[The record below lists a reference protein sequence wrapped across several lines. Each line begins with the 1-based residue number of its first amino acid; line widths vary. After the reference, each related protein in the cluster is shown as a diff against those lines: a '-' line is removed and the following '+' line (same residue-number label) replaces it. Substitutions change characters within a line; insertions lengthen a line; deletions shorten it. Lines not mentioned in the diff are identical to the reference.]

1 MTYARQAI
9 IRTSN
14 FVEVSMPVIRHVPFV
29 VVLHRYLP
37 ACCCGGKKCGATL
50 RVAIHDAER
59 RATIFCGFAALF
71 MLLTCTPLVAADDAN
86 PEATRQ
92 YAVAYGFQ
100 TKKLFAQAI
109 PRWTEFLKAFPQ
121 DTRVSNA
128 HYQLG
133 VCQLSEK
140 KLPEATATF
149 KLILATYPQFKH
161 LDGAQF
167 NLGLT
172 LFQVAQTSKQPNDFK
187 TAAAEFANVPAKFA
201 QSPLAA
207 DATYYQAESLY
218 LAADKPNAIVTYQKV
233 IATYPNG
240 TILPEAFYG
249 LGTAQ
254 ADLDQHVEAATTF
267 TKLLQSFPQSP
278 LIPEAKLRLGTSLVA
293 QKRHAEAEP
302 YFVQVAAVPNF
313 PLADVATLK
322 QGQALFDQ
330 NKFPEAAAVLDTVPT
345 KFPKSEQLGPAFTG
359 AGKARYKA
367 GQFPQAQTA
376 LATVVNQKL
385 PTAPEAAYW
394 LGRTL
399 IALKQPATVIATVD
413 PVIAANAQSE
423 FIPALQLVRIDSI
436 YEIPERRKETVPLYS
451 QFAGQF
457 AAHELAPEAKYRAA
471 LAALQ
476 TSDFPNAQ
484 AQAEQFI
491 ATAPFAKHVLVPEV
505 VFVAGEAYLLN
516 QPDANLA
523 KAEPFFRRLVT
534 EFPTNSHA
542 PQAHVRIGL
551 CLYSA
556 GVATNQVPK
565 FEECIAY
572 LNSIVA
578 TLKDPALIAEARYL
592 IGRAHGE
599 VKRHPD
605 AVAAFRTAQQAKPD
619 WDRLDEVLLALGV
632 GLRAVNDAP
641 NAAAELTKL
650 NQIATSKLRDRA
662 LFHLGEIDRGLKKP
676 DTAVAFYQQVV
687 TGFPMSDLVPAAM
700 YGSGAALFEKLDFP
714 NAVTHLTKLIA
725 EKPQSELV
733 PAALFLRGLCQ
744 HRLKQFDPA
753 LKDLTQF
760 IATNKAVEKDALDAK
775 FAMALCQVG
784 LKQFDPAIVTLTQLL
799 TAKPDYPD
807 ADKCYYEIAFAN
819 LELKKEKEA
828 ADAFRMLATKMPNSP
843 LAAESWFRVGEFHES
858 QKQPTESST
867 AFTAGLTAAKTP
879 ELRERLHYKLG
890 WVQHDQKQFPAALT
904 TFQNQLKEFPQGP
917 LVGDANFLA
926 GECQF
931 RQDKFA
937 EALPSYAAA
946 IAAKSERFHAKAL
959 YRSGTCTTQLKQWP
973 QAQQHFTV
981 LIQAFPQFEQLH
993 EARFGLG
1000 FAQQNQNQF
1009 DPAKATYLQV
1019 TKETRTETAAK
1030 ARFMMGQCA
1039 LAAKNN
1045 AEATEHFL
1053 EAAFGY
1059 PYEEWQCQSHFEAA
1073 KCFLELKDIEKAR
1086 ESLETVTKRFPNH
1099 VRAKEATTLLAGLK

>member
-1 MTYARQAI
+1 
-9 IRTSN
+9 
-14 FVEVSMPVIRHVPFV
+14 MPVTRHVPFV
-29 VVLHRYLP
+29 VVLL
-37 ACCCGGKKCGATL
+37 
-50 RVAIHDAER
+50 
-59 RATIFCGFAALF
+59 

-249 LGTAQ
+249 LGTTQ

-278 LIPEAKLRLGTSLVA
+278 LVPEAKLRLGTSLVA

-451 QFAGQF
+451 QYAGQF

-491 ATAPFAKHVLVPEV
+491 ATAPFVKHVLVPEV

-556 GVATNQVPK
+556 GVATNQAPK

-632 GLRAVNDAP
+632 GLRAVNDPP

-700 YGSGAALFEKLDFP
+700 YGSGAALFEKSDFP

-828 ADAFRMLATKMPNSP
+828 ADAFRMLATKLPNSP

-858 QKQPTESST
+858 QKQPTESIA

-1073 KCFLELKDIEKAR
+1073 KCFIELKDIEKAR

>member
-1 MTYARQAI
+1 MTLADR
-9 IRTSN
+9 
-14 FVEVSMPVIRHVPFV
+14 
-29 VVLHRYLP
+29 LL
-37 ACCCGGKKCGATL
+37 
-50 RVAIHDAER
+50 VAIVVQ
-59 RATIFCGFAALF
+59 FV
-71 MLLTCTPLVAADDAN
+71 LLVPTASRAADD

-100 TKKLFAQAI
+100 SKKLYAQAM

-121 DTRVSNA
+121 DTRVPNA

-172 LFQVAQTSKQPNDFK
+172 LFQTAQTSKQPNDFK
-187 TAAAEFANVPAKFA
+187 AAAAEFANVPTKFA

-207 DATYYQAESLY
+207 DATYYQAECLY

-233 IATYPNG
+233 IATYPAA

-249 LGTAQ
+249 LGTTQ
-254 ADLDQHVEAATTF
+254 ADLDKHVEAVATL

-278 LIPEAKLRLGTSLVA
+278 LVPEAKLRLGSSLVA

-302 YFVQVAAVPNF
+302 YFVQAAAVLNF
-313 PLADVATLK
+313 LLADVATLK
-322 QGQALFDQ
+322 QGQALLDQ

-345 KFPKSEQLGPAFTG
+345 KFPKSEQIGPAFTA
-359 AGKARYKA
+359 AGKARFKA

-376 LATVVNQKL
+376 LTTVVTQKL

-399 IALKQPATVIATVD
+399 IALKQPAAVIATVD

-436 YEIPERRKETVPLYS
+436 YEIPERRKETIPLYA

-476 TSDFPNAQ
+476 TGDFPNAQ
-484 AQAEQFI
+484 AHAEQFF
-491 ATAPFAKHVLVPEV
+491 ATVPFAKHALVPEV
-505 VFVAGEAYLLN
+505 VFVGAEGYLLN
-516 QPDANLA
+516 QPEANLA
-523 KAEPFFRRLVT
+523 KAEPLFRRLVT
-534 EFPTNSHA
+534 EFPANPHA
-542 PQAHVRIGL
+542 AQAHVRIGL

-556 GVATNQVPK
+556 GVAANQPPK

-572 LNSIVA
+572 LNPIVG

-592 IGRAHGE
+592 LGRAHGE
-599 VKRHPD
+599 MKRHPD
-605 AVAAFRTAQQAKPD
+605 AVASFRAAQQAKPD

-632 GLRAVNDAP
+632 SLRAVNDAP

-676 DTAVAFYQQVV
+676 DTALAFYQQVV
-687 TGFPMSDLVPAAM
+687 TGFPMSDLVPAAL
-700 YGSGAALFEKLDFP
+700 YGSGAALFEKPDFP
-714 NAVTHLTKLIA
+714 NAIPHLTKLIS

-744 HRLKQFDPA
+744 HRQKQFDPA

-760 IATNKAVEKDALDAK
+760 IATGKPVEKDTLDAK

-784 LKQFDPAIVTLTQLL
+784 LKQFDPAIVTLTQVV
-799 TAKPDYPD
+799 TTKPDYPD

-828 ADAFRMLATKMPNSP
+828 AEAFRSLATKVPNSP
-843 LAAESWFRVGEFHES
+843 LAAESFFRVGEFHET
-858 QKQPTESST
+858 QKQPTESIA
-867 AFTAGLTAAKTP
+867 AFTAGIAAAKTP

-890 WVQHDQKQFPAALT
+890 WMQHEQKQFPAALT
-904 TFQNQLKEFPQGP
+904 TFQNQIKEFPQGT
-917 LVGDANFLA
+917 LTGDANFLA

-937 EALPSYAAA
+937 EALPFYAAV
-946 IAAKSERFHAKAL
+946 IATKNERFHAKAL
-959 YRSGTCTTQLKQWP
+959 YRSGVCTTQLKQWP
-973 QAQQHFTV
+973 QAQQHFTA
-981 LIQAFPQFEQLH
+981 LIQAFPKFEQLA
-993 EARFGLG
+993 EARFGIG
-1000 FAQQNQNQF
+1000 AAQQNQNQL
-1009 DPAKATYLQV
+1009 DAAKATFLQV
-1019 TKETRTETAAK
+1019 TKESRTETAAK

-1045 AEATEHFL
+1045 AEAAEHFL

-1059 PYEEWQCQSHFEAA
+1059 PYEEWQCQAHFEAA
-1073 KCFLELKDIEKAR
+1073 KCFIELKDVEKAR

-1099 VRAKEATTLLAGLK
+1099 IRAKEATTLLASLK

>member
-1 MTYARQAI
+1 MSPAGK
-9 IRTSN
+9 
-14 FVEVSMPVIRHVPFV
+14 
-29 VVLHRYLP
+29 VL
-37 ACCCGGKKCGATL
+37 
-50 RVAIHDAER
+50 VAI
-59 RATIFCGFAALF
+59 ALQCA
-71 MLLTCTPLVAADDAN
+71 LLAPCTSLAADDPN

-100 TKKLFAQAI
+100 SKKLFAQAM

-121 DTRVSNA
+121 DTRIPNA

-133 VCQLSEK
+133 VCQLNEK

-172 LFQVAQTSKQPNDFK
+172 LFQTAQTSKQPNDFK

-207 DATYYQAESLY
+207 DATHYQAESLY
-218 LAADKPNAIVTYQKV
+218 LAADKPNAIAAYQKV
-233 IATYPNG
+233 ISTYPNAP
-240 TILPEAFYG
+240 ILPEAFYG
-249 LGTAQ
+249 LGTTQ
-254 ADLDQHVEAATTF
+254 ADLDQHVEAVTTF
-267 TKLLQSFPQSP
+267 TTLVQRFAQSP
-278 LIPEAKLRLGTSLVA
+278 LVPEAKLRLGTSLVA
-293 QKRHAEAEP
+293 QKKHAEAEP
-302 YFVQVAAVPNF
+302 HFVQAAAVAGF
-313 PLADVATLK
+313 ALADVATLK
-322 QGQALFDQ
+322 QGQAVFDQ

-345 KFPKSEQLGPAFTG
+345 KFPKSEQIGPALTV
-359 AGKARYKA
+359 AGKARFKA

-376 LATVVNQKL
+376 LTTVVTQKL

-413 PVIAANAQSE
+413 PVIAANPQSE

-436 YEIPERRKETVPLYS
+436 YEIPERRKETIPLYA

-476 TSDFPNAQ
+476 TGDFPNAQ
-484 AQAEQFI
+484 AHAEQFF
-491 ATAPFAKHVLVPEV
+491 ATAPFAKHALVPEV
-505 VFVAGEAYLLN
+505 VFVGAEGYLLN
-516 QPDANLA
+516 QPEANLA

-534 EFPTNSHA
+534 EFPANPHA
-542 PQAHVRIGL
+542 AQAHVRIGL

-556 GVATNQVPK
+556 GIAANQPPK

-572 LNSIVA
+572 LNTIVG
-578 TLKDPALIAEARYL
+578 TLKDPALTAEARYL

-599 VKRHPD
+599 MKRHPD
-605 AVAAFRTAQQAKPD
+605 AVAAFRAAQQAKPD

-632 GLRAVNDAP
+632 SLRAVNDAP

-650 NQIATSKLRDRA
+650 NQIAASKLRDRA

-687 TGFPMSDLVPAAM
+687 TAFPMSDLVPAAL
-700 YGSGAALFEKLDFP
+700 YGSGATLFEKPDFP
-714 NAVTHLTKLIA
+714 NAIPHLTKLIA

-744 HRLKQFDPA
+744 HRQKQFDPA

-760 IATNKAVEKDALDAK
+760 IATNKAAEKDALDAK
-775 FAMALCQVG
+775 FAMALCQAG
-784 LKQFDPAIVTLTQLL
+784 LKQFAPSITTLTQLL
-799 TAKPDYPD
+799 TAKPDYSD

-819 LELKKEKEA
+819 LELKKEAEA
-828 ADAFRMLATKMPNSP
+828 TEAFRTLATKLPNSP

-858 QKQPTESST
+858 QKQPTEAIA
-867 AFTAGLTAAKTP
+867 AFTAGLAAAKTP

-890 WVQHDQKQFPAALT
+890 WVQHEQKQFPAALT
-904 TFQNQLKEFPQGP
+904 TFQNQVKEFPQGT
-917 LVGDANFLA
+917 LTGDANFLA

-931 RQDKFA
+931 RQDKFT
-937 EALPSYAAA
+937 EALPLYAAV

-959 YRSGTCTTQLKQWP
+959 YRSGVCATQLKQWP

-981 LIQAFPQFEQLH
+981 LIQAFPKFEQLH

-1000 FAQQNQNQF
+1000 FAQQSQNQF
-1009 DPAKATYLQV
+1009 DAAKATYLQV

-1045 AEATEHFL
+1045 AEATDHFL

-1059 PYEEWQCQSHFEAA
+1059 PYEEWQCQAHFEAA
-1073 KCFLELKDIEKAR
+1073 KCFLELKDTDKAR

-1099 VRAKEATTLLAGLK
+1099 ARAKEATTLLAGLK

>member
-1 MTYARQAI
+1 MILTLDSIGAIDKELVAALLPGDWPKAGSRWTNAVISLFEFIRARD
-9 IRTSN
+9 
-14 FVEVSMPVIRHVPFV
+14 FVEVVMLIAGRLRLVSVCLI
-29 VVLHRYLP
+29 LL
-37 ACCCGGKKCGATL
+37 AC
-50 RVAIHDAER
+50 HP
-59 RATIFCGFAALF
+59 
-71 MLLTCTPLVAADDAN
+71 LLAADDPN

-92 YAVAYGFQ
+92 YAVASGFQ
-100 TKKLFAQAI
+100 SKKLFAQSI
-109 PRWTEFLKAFPQ
+109 PRWIEFLKAFPQ
-121 DTRVSNA
+121 DTRVPNA

-149 KLILATYPQFKH
+149 RLVLATFPQFKH

-167 NLGLT
+167 NLGLA
-172 LFQVAQTSKQPNDFK
+172 LFQTAQTSKQPNDFK
-187 TAAAEFANVPAKFA
+187 TAAAEFASVPAKFA
-201 QSPLAA
+201 QSPLAP

-218 LAADKPNAIVTYQKV
+218 LAADKPTAIATYQKV
-233 IATYPNG
+233 IATYPAA
-240 TILPEAFYG
+240 TVLPEAFYG
-249 LGTAQ
+249 LGTTQ
-254 ADLDQHVEAATTF
+254 ADLDQHVEATTTF
-267 TKLLQSFPQSP
+267 TTLLQRFPQSP
-278 LIPEAKLRLGTSLVA
+278 LVPEAKLRLGTSLVA
-293 QKRHAEAEP
+293 QKKHAEAEP
-302 YFVQVAAVPNF
+302 QFVQAAAVAGF
-313 PLADVATLK
+313 ALADVATLK

-330 NKFPEAAAVLDTVPT
+330 NKFPEAAAIFESLPT
-345 KFPKSEQLGPAFTG
+345 KFPKSDQLGPAWTG
-359 AGKARYKA
+359 AGKSRFKVA
-367 GQFPQAQTA
+367 QFPQAQTA
-376 LATVVNQKL
+376 LTNCVNQKL
-385 PTAPEAAYW
+385 PTAPEAGYW

-399 IALKQPATVIATVD
+399 IALKQPAAVIPAVD

-436 YEIPERRKETVPLYS
+436 YEIPERRKETVPLYA

-476 TSDFPNAQ
+476 TADLPNAQ
-484 AQAEQFI
+484 AHAEQFF
-491 ATAPFAKHVLVPEV
+491 ATAPFAKHALVPEV
-505 VFVAGEAYLLN
+505 VFVGGEAYLLN
-516 QPDANLA
+516 QPEANLA
-523 KAEPFFRRLVT
+523 KAEPLFRRLVT
-534 EFPTNSHA
+534 EFPANPHV

-556 GVATNQVPK
+556 GIATNQPPK

-572 LNSIVA
+572 LNTIVGA
-578 TLKDPALIAEARYL
+578 LKDPALIAEARYL
-592 IGRAHGE
+592 IGRSHGE
-599 VKRHPD
+599 MKRHPD
-605 AVAAFRTAQQAKPD
+605 AVAAFRAAQQAKPD
-619 WDRLDEVLLALGV
+619 WDRLDEVQLALGV
-632 GLRAVNDAP
+632 SLRAVNDPP
-641 NAAAELTKL
+641 NATVELTKL

-687 TGFPMSDLVPAAM
+687 TAFPMSDLVPAAL
-700 YGSGAALFEKLDFP
+700 YGSGAALFEKPDYP

-725 EKPQSELV
+725 EKPQSDLV

-760 IATNKAVEKDALDAK
+760 VAIGKAVEKDALDAK

-784 LKQFDPAIVTLTQLL
+784 LKQFDPSIVTLTQLL
-799 TAKPDYPD
+799 VAKPDYPD

-828 ADAFRMLATKMPNSP
+828 ADAFRSLATKLPASP

-858 QKQPTESST
+858 QKQPTEAIA
-867 AFTAGLTAAKTP
+867 AFTAGLTTAKAP

-904 TFQNQLKEFPQGP
+904 TFQDQIKEFPQGP
-917 LVGDANFLA
+917 LVADANFLA

-937 EALPSYAAA
+937 EALPFYAAV

-959 YRSGTCTTQLKQWP
+959 YRSGICTTQLKQWP

-981 LIQAFPQFEQLH
+981 LIQAFPKFEQLA
-993 EARFGLG
+993 EARFGIG
-1000 FAQQNQNQF
+1000 FSQQNQNQF
-1009 DPAKATYLQV
+1009 DPAKATYLLV
-1019 TKETRTETAAK
+1019 TKESRTETAAK

-1039 LAAKNN
+1039 LAAKNY
-1045 AEATEHFL
+1045 AEASEHFL
-1053 EAAFGY
+1053 ESAFGY
-1059 PYEEWQCQSHFEAA
+1059 PYEEWQCQGHFEAA
-1073 KCFLELKDIEKAR
+1073 KCFVELKDIEKAR

-1099 VRAKEATTLLAGLK
+1099 ARAKDATTLLAGLK

>member
-1 MTYARQAI
+1 MSFARPLLIAV
-9 IRTSN
+9 TLLGL
-14 FVEVSMPVIRHVPFV
+14 
-29 VVLHRYLP
+29 VLTAR
-37 ACCCGGKKCGATL
+37 
-50 RVAIHDAER
+50 
-59 RATIFCGFAALF
+59 
-71 MLLTCTPLVAADDAN
+71 PLQAADDPN

-100 TKKLFAQAI
+100 SKKLFAQAM
-109 PRWTEFLKAFPQ
+109 PRWTEFVKAFPQ
-121 DTRVSNA
+121 DTRVPNA
-128 HYQLG
+128 QYQLG
-133 VCQLSEK
+133 VCQFNEK

-172 LFQVAQTSKQPNDFK
+172 LFQTAQTSKQPNDFK
-187 TAAAEFANVPAKFA
+187 IAAAEFANVPTKFA

-207 DATYYQAESLY
+207 DATYHQAESLY
-218 LAADKPNAIVTYQKV
+218 LAVDKPNAIVAYQKV
-233 IATYPNG
+233 IATYPNA

-249 LGTAQ
+249 LGTTQ
-254 ADLDQHVEAATTF
+254 ADLDQHVEAVTTF
-267 TKLLQSFPQSP
+267 TTLVQKFPQSP
-278 LIPEAKLRLGTSLVA
+278 LVPEAKLRLGTSLVA
-293 QKRHAEAEP
+293 QKKHAEAESH
-302 YFVQVAAVPNF
+302 FVQAAAVPNF
-313 PLADVATLK
+313 SLADVATLK
-322 QGQALFDQ
+322 QGQSLFDQ

-345 KFPKSEQLGPAFTG
+345 KFPKSEQIGPALTA
-359 AGKARYKA
+359 AGKARFKA

-376 LATVVNQKL
+376 LTTVITQKL

-399 IALKQPATVIATVD
+399 IALKQPANVIATVD

-436 YEIPERRKETVPLYS
+436 YEIPERRKETIPLYA

-476 TSDFPNAQ
+476 VGDFPNGQ
-484 AQAEQFI
+484 AHAEQFF
-491 ATAPFAKHVLVPEV
+491 ATAPFAKHTLVPEV
-505 VFVAGEAYLLN
+505 VFVGGEAYLLN
-516 QPDANLA
+516 QPEANLA
-523 KAEPFFRRLVT
+523 KAEPLFRRLVT
-534 EFPTNSHA
+534 EFPANPHA
-542 PQAHVRIGL
+542 AQAHVRIGL

-556 GVATNQVPK
+556 GIAANQLPK

-572 LNSIVA
+572 LNQIVG

-599 VKRHPD
+599 MKRHPD
-605 AVAAFRTAQQAKPD
+605 AVAAFRATQQAKPD
-619 WDRLDEVLLALGV
+619 WDRIDEVLLALGV
-632 GLRAVNDAP
+632 SLRAVNDAP
-641 NAAAELTKL
+641 NAAVELTKL

-687 TGFPMSDLVPAAM
+687 TGFPMSDLVPAAL
-700 YGSGAALFEKLDFP
+700 YGSGAALFEKPDYP

-725 EKPQSELV
+725 EKPQSDLV
-733 PAALFLRGLCQ
+733 PAALFLRGLCN
-744 HRLKQFDPA
+744 HRQKQFDPA

-775 FAMALCQVG
+775 FALALCQVG
-784 LKQFDPAIVTLTQLL
+784 LKQFDPSIVTLTQLL
-799 TAKPDYPD
+799 AAKPDYAD

-828 ADAFRMLATKMPNSP
+828 ADAFRSLATKLPNST
-843 LAAESWFRVGEFHES
+843 LAAESWFRVGEFHEI
-858 QKQPTESST
+858 QKQPTEAIA

-890 WVQHDQKQFPAALT
+890 WIQHDQKQFPAALT
-904 TFQNQLKEFPQGP
+904 TFQNQIKEFPQGT
-917 LVGDANFLA
+917 LAGDANFLA

-937 EALPSYAAA
+937 DALPFYDAV

-959 YRSGTCTTQLKQWP
+959 YRNGVCTTQLKQWP

-981 LIQAFPQFEQLH
+981 LMQAFPKFEQLA

-1000 FAQQNQNQF
+1000 VAQQSQNQL
-1009 DPAKATYLQV
+1009 DAAKATFLQV
-1019 TKETRTETAAK
+1019 TKESRTETAAK

-1039 LAAKNN
+1039 LATKNN
-1045 AEATEHFL
+1045 AEAAEHFL

-1059 PYEEWQCQSHFEAA
+1059 PYEEWQCQAHFEAA
-1073 KCFLELKDIEKAR
+1073 KCFIELKDVEKAR
-1086 ESLETVTKRFPNH
+1086 ESLETVAKRFPNH
-1099 VRAKEATTLLAGLK
+1099 ARAKDATTLLAGLK

>member
-1 MTYARQAI
+1 MLSLR
-9 IRTSN
+9 
-14 FVEVSMPVIRHVPFV
+14 
-29 VVLHRYLP
+29 P
-37 ACCCGGKKCGATL
+37 AL
-50 RVAIHDAER
+50 VAI
-59 RATIFCGFAALF
+59 TLTVLLFAPLP
-71 MLLTCTPLVAADDAN
+71 LTAADDPN

-100 TKKLFAQAI
+100 SKKLFAQAI
-109 PRWTEFLKAFPQ
+109 PRWAEFLKAFPQ
-121 DTRVSNA
+121 DTRVPNA

-149 KLILATYPQFKH
+149 KLILATFPQFKH

-167 NLGLT
+167 NLGLA
-172 LFQVAQTSKQPNDFK
+172 LFQTAQTSKQPNDFK

-201 QSPLAA
+201 QSTLAA
-207 DATYYQAESLY
+207 DATYYQAECLY
-218 LAADKPNAIVTYQKV
+218 LAADKPTASATYQKV
-233 IATYPNG
+233 IATYPAA
-240 TILPEAFYG
+240 TILPDAFYG
-249 LGTAQ
+249 LGTTQ
-254 ADLDQHVEAATTF
+254 ADLDQHIEAATTF

-278 LIPEAKLRLGTSLVA
+278 LVPETKLRLGTALVA
-293 QKRHAEAEP
+293 QKKHAEAEP
-302 YFVQVAAVPNF
+302 HFVQAAAVANF

-330 NKFPEAAAVLDTVPT
+330 NKFPEAAAIFEAIPT
-345 KFPKSEQLGPAFTG
+345 KFPKSEQIGPAWTG
-359 AGKARYKA
+359 AGKSRFKA
-367 GQFPQAQTA
+367 AQFPQAQTA
-376 LATVVNQKL
+376 LTTVVTQKL

-399 IALKQPATVIATVD
+399 IALKQPAAVIPAVD

-436 YEIPERRKETVPLYS
+436 YEIPERRKETIPLYA

-476 TSDFPNAQ
+476 TADFPNAQ
-484 AQAEQFI
+484 AHAEQFF
-491 ATAPFAKHVLVPEV
+491 ATAPFAKHALVSEV
-505 VFVAGEAYLLN
+505 IFVGGEAYLLN
-516 QPDANLA
+516 LPDANLA
-523 KAEPFFRRLVT
+523 KAEPLFRRLVT
-534 EFPTNSHA
+534 EFPTSPHVPKA
-542 PQAHVRIGL
+542 QVRIGL

-556 GVATNQVPK
+556 GIAANQPPK

-572 LNSIVA
+572 LNLIVA

-599 VKRHPD
+599 MKRHPD
-605 AVAAFRTAQQAKPD
+605 AVAAFRAAQQAKPD
-619 WDRLDEVLLALGV
+619 WDRLDEVQLALGV
-632 GLRAVNDAP
+632 SLRAVNDPP
-641 NAAAELTKL
+641 NATVELTKL

-676 DTAVAFYQQVV
+676 DTAVAFYQQVI
-687 TGFPMSDLVPAAM
+687 TGFPMSDLVSAAM
-700 YGSGAALFEKLDFP
+700 YGSGAALFEKPDFA
-714 NAVTHLTKLIA
+714 NAIPHLTKLIA

-760 IATNKAVEKDALDAK
+760 VATGKAVEKDALDAK

-784 LKQFDPAIVTLTQLL
+784 LKQFDPSIATLTQLL
-799 TAKPDYPD
+799 AAKPDYPD

-819 LELKKEKEA
+819 LELKKDKEA
-828 ADAFRMLATKMPNSP
+828 TDAFRSLATKLPTSP
-843 LAAESWFRVGEFHES
+843 LAPEAFFRVGDFHET
-858 QKQPTESST
+858 QKQPTEAIA
-867 AFTAGLTAAKTP
+867 AFTAGLAAAKTP

-890 WVQHDQKQFPAALT
+890 WVQHDQKQFPAALI
-904 TFQNQLKEFPQGP
+904 TFQNQIKEFPQGP
-917 LVGDANFLA
+917 LNADANFLA

-937 EALPSYAAA
+937 EALPFYAAV
-946 IAAKSERFHAKAL
+946 ITAKSERFHAKAL
-959 YRSGTCTTQLKQWP
+959 YRSGVCTTQLKQWP
-973 QAQQHFTV
+973 QAQQHFTA
-981 LIQAFPQFEQLH
+981 LIQAFPKFEQLA

-1000 FAQQNQNQF
+1000 FAQQNQSQF
-1009 DPAKATYLQV
+1009 DPAKATYLLV
-1019 TKETRTETAAK
+1019 TKESRTETAAK

-1039 LAAKNN
+1039 LAAKNY
-1045 AEATEHFL
+1045 AEASEHFL
-1053 EAAFGY
+1053 ESAFGY
-1059 PYEEWQCQSHFEAA
+1059 PYEEWQCQGQFEAA
-1073 KCFLELKDIEKAR
+1073 KCFIELKDVEKAR
-1086 ESLETVTKRFPNH
+1086 ESLETITKRFPNH
-1099 VRAKEATTLLAGLK
+1099 ARAKEATTMLAALK

>member
-1 MTYARQAI
+1 MLTAFR
-9 IRTSN
+9 
-14 FVEVSMPVIRHVPFV
+14 V
-29 VVLHRYLP
+29 
-37 ACCCGGKKCGATL
+37 
-50 RVAIHDAER
+50 RVAFLLLLIGPPLMAAED
-59 RATIFCGFAALF
+59 
-71 MLLTCTPLVAADDAN
+71 PN

-100 TKKLFAQAI
+100 SKKLFAQAL
-109 PRWTEFLKAFPQ
+109 PRWDEFIKAFPQ
-121 DTRVSNA
+121 DARIANA
-128 HYQLG
+128 QYQLG

-172 LFQVAQTSKQPNDFK
+172 LFQAAQTSKQPNDFK
-187 TAAAEFANVPAKFA
+187 AAGAEFANVPAKFA

-207 DATYYQAESLY
+207 DATYCQAESLY
-218 LAADKPNAIVTYQKV
+218 LAADKPNAIVAYQKV
-233 IATYPNG
+233 ITTYPAA

-249 LGTAQ
+249 LATTQ
-254 ADLDQHVEAATTF
+254 ADLDQHVEAVATF

-278 LIPEAKLRLGTSLVA
+278 LVPEAKLRLGTSLVA
-293 QKRHAEAEP
+293 QKKHAEAEP
-302 YFVQVAAVPNF
+302 YFVQAAAVPDF

-322 QGQALFDQ
+322 QGQALLDQ

-345 KFPKSEQLGPAFTG
+345 KFPKSEQIGPAFTA
-359 AGKARYKA
+359 AGKARFKA

-376 LATVVNQKL
+376 LTTVVTQKL

-399 IALKQPATVIATVD
+399 IALKQPGVVIPTVD
-413 PVIAANAQSE
+413 PIIAANAQSE

-436 YEIPERRKETVPLYS
+436 YEIPERRKETIPLYA

-476 TSDFPNAQ
+476 TGDFPNAQ
-484 AQAEQFI
+484 AHAEQFF
-491 ATAPFAKHVLVPEV
+491 ATAPFAKHALVPEV
-505 VFVAGEAYLLN
+505 VFIGAEGYLLN
-516 QPDANLA
+516 QPEANLA
-523 KAEPFFRRLVT
+523 KAEPLFRRLVT
-534 EFPTNSHA
+534 EFPTNLHA
-542 PQAHVRIGL
+542 QQAHVRIGL

-556 GVATNQVPK
+556 GVAANQPPK

-578 TLKDPALIAEARYL
+578 NLKEPALIAEARYL

-599 VKRHPD
+599 MKRHPD
-605 AVAAFRTAQQAKPD
+605 AVASFRAAQQAKPD
-619 WDRLDEVLLALGV
+619 WDRIDEVLLALGV
-632 GLRAVNDAP
+632 SLRAVNDAP
-641 NAAAELTKL
+641 NAVAELTKL
-650 NQIATSKLRDRA
+650 NQIVTSKLRDRA

-676 DTAVAFYQQVV
+676 ETALAFYQQVV
-687 TGFPMSDLVPAAM
+687 TGFPMSDLVPAAL
-700 YGSGAALFEKLDFP
+700 YGSGAALFEKPDFP
-714 NAVTHLTKLIA
+714 KAIPHLTKLIA

-760 IATNKAVEKDALDAK
+760 IATAKPVEKDTLDAK
-775 FAMALCQVG
+775 FAIALCQVG
-784 LKQFDPAIVTLTQLL
+784 LKQFDPAIVTLTQVI
-799 TAKPDYPD
+799 TMKPDYSD
-807 ADKCYYEIAFAN
+807 VDKCYYEIAFAS

-828 ADAFRMLATKMPNSP
+828 AEAFRSLATKVPNSP
-843 LAAESWFRVGEFHES
+843 LAAEAFFRVGEFHET
-858 QKQPTESST
+858 QKQPAESIA
-867 AFTAGLTAAKTP
+867 AFTAGIAAAKTP

-890 WVQHDQKQFPAALT
+890 WMQHEQKQFPAALT
-904 TFQNQLKEFPQGP
+904 TFQNQIKEFPKGM
-917 LVGDANFLA
+917 LTGDANFLA

-937 EALPSYAAA
+937 EALPFYAAV
-946 IAAKSERFHAKAL
+946 IAAKNERFHAKAL
-959 YRSGTCTTQLKQWP
+959 YRSGICTTQIKQWP
-973 QAQQHFTV
+973 QAQQHFTA
-981 LIQAFPQFEQLH
+981 LIQAFPKFEQLA
-993 EARFGLG
+993 EARFGIG
-1000 FAQQNQNQF
+1000 IAQQNQNQL
-1009 DPAKATYLQV
+1009 DPAKATFLQV
-1019 TKETRTETAAK
+1019 TKESRTETAAK

-1039 LAAKNN
+1039 LAAKKN
-1045 AEATEHFL
+1045 AEAAEHFL

-1059 PYEEWQCQSHFEAA
+1059 PYEEWQCQAHFEAA
-1073 KCFLELKDIEKAR
+1073 KCFIELKDVEKAR

-1099 VRAKEATTLLAGLK
+1099 PRAKDAMTLLAGLK

>member
-1 MTYARQAI
+1 MIARQLSFAI
-9 IRTSN
+9 
-14 FVEVSMPVIRHVPFV
+14 VI
-29 VVLHRYLP
+29 L
-37 ACCCGGKKCGATL
+37 
-50 RVAIHDAER
+50 
-59 RATIFCGFAALF
+59 ALQAGSSF
-71 MLLTCTPLVAADDAN
+71 TADDPN

-100 TKKLFAQAI
+100 SKKLFAQAI
-109 PRWTEFLKAFPQ
+109 PRWTEFLKTFPQ
-121 DTRVSNA
+121 ETRVPNA
-128 HYQLG
+128 HFQLG

-140 KLPEATATF
+140 KLPEAMATF

-172 LFQVAQTSKQPNDFK
+172 LFQTAQTSKQPNDFK
-187 TAAAEFANVPAKFA
+187 IAAAEFASVAAKFP
-201 QSPLAA
+201 QSPVAA

-218 LAADKPNAIVTYQKV
+218 LAADKPNAIVAYQKV
-233 IATYPNG
+233 IATYP
-240 TILPEAFYG
+240 TATMLPEAFCG
-249 LGTAQ
+249 LGTTQ

-267 TKLLQSFPQSP
+267 TTLLQKFAQSP
-278 LIPEAKLRLGTSLVA
+278 LVPEAKLRLGTSLVA
-293 QKRHAEAEP
+293 QKKHAEAEP
-302 YFVQVAAVPNF
+302 LFVQAAAVVGF
-313 PLADVATLK
+313 ALADVATLK
-322 QGQALFDQ
+322 HGQTLFEQ
-330 NKFPEAAAVLDTVPT
+330 NKFPEAAAVLDTLPT
-345 KFPKSEQLGPAFTG
+345 KFPKSEQLGPAFTA
-359 AGKARYKA
+359 AGKARFKA

-376 LATVVNQKL
+376 LAAVVNQKL

-394 LGRTL
+394 LARTL
-399 IALKQPATVIATVD
+399 IALKQPANVIAVVD

-436 YEIPERRKETVPLYS
+436 YEIPERRKETVPLYA

-476 TSDFPNAQ
+476 TGDFPNAQ
-484 AQAEQFI
+484 AQAEQFF
-491 ATAPFAKHVLVPEV
+491 ATAPFAKHALVPEV
-505 VFVAGEAYLLN
+505 VFVGAEGYVLN

-523 KAEPFFRRLVT
+523 KAEPLFRRLVT
-534 EFPTNSHA
+534 EFPANLHA

-556 GVATNQVPK
+556 GIAANQPPK
-565 FEECIAY
+565 FEECIAH
-572 LNSIVA
+572 LNQIVT
-578 TLKDPALIAEARYL
+578 TLKDPALLAEARYL
-592 IGRAHGE
+592 LGRAHGE
-599 VKRHPD
+599 MKRHPE
-605 AVAAFRTAQQAKPD
+605 AVAAFRAAQQAKPD

-632 GLRAVNDAP
+632 SLRAVNDAP
-641 NAAAELTKL
+641 NAVIELTKL

-687 TGFPMSDLVPAAM
+687 TAFPMSDLVPAAL
-700 YGSGAALFEKLDFP
+700 YGSGAALFEKPDFP
-714 NAVTHLTKLIA
+714 NALAPLTKLIA
-725 EKPQSELV
+725 EKPQSDLV

-744 HRLKQFDPA
+744 HRQKQFDPA

-760 IATNKAVEKDALDAK
+760 MATGKAVEKDALDAK

-784 LKQFDPAIVTLTQLL
+784 LKQFDPSIVTLTQLL

-807 ADKCYYEIAFAN
+807 ADKCYYEMAFAN
-819 LELKKEKEA
+819 LDLKKDKEA
-828 ADAFRMLATKMPNSP
+828 ADAFRSLATKLPNSP
-843 LAAESWFRVGEFHES
+843 LAAECWFRVGEFHENL
-858 QKQPTESST
+858 KQPTEAIA
-867 AFTAGLTAAKTP
+867 AFTAGLSTAKTP
-879 ELRERLHYKLG
+879 DLRERLHYKLG
-890 WVQHDQKQFPAALT
+890 WAQHEQKQFPAALA
-904 TFQNQLKEFPQGP
+904 TFQNQIKEFPQGT
-917 LVGDANFLA
+917 LTGDANFLA

-931 RQDKFA
+931 RQDKFT
-937 EALPSYAAA
+937 EALPFYAAV

-959 YRSGTCTTQLKQWP
+959 YRSGTCATHLKQWP

-981 LIQAFPQFEQLH
+981 LIQSIPKFEQLH

-1000 FAQQNQNQF
+1000 FAQQSQNQF
-1009 DPAKATYLQV
+1009 DVAKATYLQV

-1045 AEATEHFL
+1045 AEAAEHFL

-1059 PYEEWQCQSHFEAA
+1059 PYEEWQCQAHFETA
-1073 KCFLELKDIEKAR
+1073 KCFIELKEIEKAR

-1099 VRAKEATTLLAGLK
+1099 VRAKDAATLLAGLK

>member
-1 MTYARQAI
+1 MIVRRISSVLKPSTEGLQQPPDLLLRMAGGQDAAPWNAAVIVPRRNPNNQMA
-9 IRTSN
+9 
-14 FVEVSMPVIRHVPFV
+14 EASMSPAGK
-29 VVLHRYLP
+29 VL
-37 ACCCGGKKCGATL
+37 
-50 RVAIHDAER
+50 VAI
-59 RATIFCGFAALF
+59 ALQCV
-71 MLLTCTPLVAADDAN
+71 LLAPCTSLAADDSN

-100 TKKLFAQAI
+100 SKKLFAQAM
-109 PRWTEFLKAFPQ
+109 PRWAEFLKTFPQ
-121 DTRVSNA
+121 DTRVPNA

-133 VCQLSEK
+133 VCQLNEK

-149 KLILATYPQFKH
+149 KLILATFPQFKH

-172 LFQVAQTSKQPNDFK
+172 LFQVAQTSKLPNDFK
-187 TAAAEFANVPAKFA
+187 TAAAEFANVPTKFA

-233 IATYPNG
+233 IATYPAA

-249 LGTAQ
+249 LGTTQ
-254 ADLDQHVEAATTF
+254 ADLDQHVEAVTTF

-278 LIPEAKLRLGTSLVA
+278 LVPEAKLRLGTSLVA

-302 YFVQVAAVPNF
+302 HFVQAAAVATF
-313 PLADVATLK
+313 ALADVATLK
-322 QGQALFDQ
+322 HGQALLDQ
-330 NKFPEAAAVLDTVPT
+330 NKFPEAAAVLDTLPT
-345 KFPKSEQLGPAFTG
+345 KFPKSEQLGPAFTA
-359 AGKARYKA
+359 AGKARFKA

-376 LATVVNQKL
+376 LTTVVTQKL

-436 YEIPERRKETVPLYS
+436 YEIPERRKETIPLYA

-476 TSDFPNAQ
+476 TADFPNAQ
-484 AQAEQFI
+484 ANAEQFF
-491 ATAPFAKHVLVPEV
+491 ATAPFAKHTLVPEV
-505 VFVAGEAYLLN
+505 VFVGAEAYLLN
-516 QPDANLA
+516 QPEANLA
-523 KAEPFFRRLVT
+523 KAEPLFRRLVT
-534 EFPTNSHA
+534 EFPANPHA
-542 PQAHVRIGL
+542 AQAHVRIGL

-556 GVATNQVPK
+556 GIAANQPPK

-572 LNSIVA
+572 LNTIVA
-578 TLKDPALIAEARYL
+578 TLKDPALMAEARYL
-592 IGRAHGE
+592 LGRSHGE
-599 VKRHPD
+599 MKRHPD
-605 AVAAFRTAQQAKPD
+605 AVAAFRAAQQAKPD

-632 GLRAVNDAP
+632 SLRAANDPP
-641 NAAAELTKL
+641 NAVIELTKL

-662 LFHLGEIDRGLKKP
+662 LYHLGEIDRGLKKP
-676 DTAVAFYQQVV
+676 DTAIAFYQQVV
-687 TGFPMSDLVPAAM
+687 TGFPMSDLVPAAL
-700 YGSGAALFEKLDFP
+700 YGSGAALFEKPDFP

-733 PAALFLRGLCQ
+733 PAALFLRGLCL
-744 HRLKQFDPA
+744 HRQKQFDPA
-753 LKDLTQF
+753 LKDLAQF
-760 IATNKAVEKDALDAK
+760 IATGKPVEKDALDAN

-784 LKQFDPAIVTLTQLL
+784 LKQFDPAILTLTQLL

-828 ADAFRMLATKMPNSP
+828 ADALRSLATKLPNSL
-843 LAAESWFRVGEFHES
+843 LAPESWFRVGEFHES
-858 QKQPTESST
+858 QKQPAEASA
-867 AFTAGLTAAKTP
+867 AFTAGITAAKTP

-890 WVQHDQKQFPAALT
+890 WVQHEQKQFPAALT
-904 TFQNQLKEFPQGP
+904 TFQNQLKEFPQGT
-917 LVGDANFLA
+917 LAGDANFLA

-937 EALPSYAAA
+937 EALPFYAAV
-946 IAAKSERFHAKAL
+946 ITAKSERFHAKAL
-959 YRSGTCTTQLKQWP
+959 YRSGICATQFKQWP

-981 LIQAFPQFEQLH
+981 LIQAFPKFEQLH

-1000 FAQQNQNQF
+1000 FAQQSQNQF
-1009 DPAKATYLQV
+1009 DAAKATYVLV
-1019 TKETRTETAAK
+1019 TKETRSETAAK

-1039 LAAKNN
+1039 LAAKNF

-1059 PYEEWQCQSHFEAA
+1059 PYEEWQCQAHFEAA
-1073 KCFLELKDIEKAR
+1073 KCFIELKDTDKAR

-1099 VRAKEATTLLAGLK
+1099 ARAKEATTLLSGLK

>member
-1 MTYARQAI
+1 MNSVRLGARMAI
-9 IRTSN
+9 VWLIL
-14 FVEVSMPVIRHVPFV
+14 VP
-29 VVLHRYLP
+29 
-37 ACCCGGKKCGATL
+37 TL
-50 RVAIHDAER
+50 R
-59 RATIFCGFAALF
+59 
-71 MLLTCTPLVAADDAN
+71 AADDPN

-100 TKKLFAQAI
+100 SKKLFAQAI

-121 DTRVSNA
+121 DARVPNA

-133 VCQLSEK
+133 VCQLNEK
-140 KLPEATATF
+140 KLPEATQTF
-149 KLILATYPQFKH
+149 RHILASYAQFKH

-167 NLGLT
+167 NLGLA
-172 LFQVAQTSKQPNDFK
+172 LFQTALASKQPNDFK

-218 LAADKPNAIVTYQKV
+218 LAADKPNAIAAYQKV
-233 IATYPNG
+233 IATWPNA
-240 TILPEAFYG
+240 TILPETFYG
-249 LGTAQ
+249 LGTTQ
-254 ADLDQHVEAATTF
+254 ADLDQHVEAAATF
-267 TKLLQSFPQSP
+267 KTLLQKFPNGS
-278 LIPEAKLRLGTSLVA
+278 LTSETKLRLGTALVA
-293 QKRHAEAEP
+293 QKKHAEAEP
-302 YFVQVAAVPNF
+302 YFVQTAGVADF

-330 NKFPEAAAVLDTVPT
+330 NKFPEAAAIFESLPT
-345 KFPKSEQLGPAFTG
+345 KFPKSEQIGPAWTG
-359 AGKARYKA
+359 AGKSRFKVA
-367 GQFPQAQTA
+367 QFPQAQTA
-376 LATVVNQKL
+376 LSNCVNQKL

-399 IALKQPATVIATVD
+399 IALKQPANVIPTVD
-413 PVIAANAQSE
+413 PVIAANTQSE

-436 YEIPERRKETVPLYS
+436 YEISERRKETIALYA

-457 AAHELAPEAKYRAA
+457 AANELAPEAKYRAA

-476 TSDFPNAQ
+476 VGDFPNAQ
-484 AQAEQFI
+484 AHAEQFF
-491 ATAPFAKHVLVPEV
+491 ATAPFAKHSLVPEV
-505 VFVAGEAYLLN
+505 VFVGGEAYLLN

-523 KAEPFFRRLVT
+523 KAEPLFRRLVT
-534 EFPTNSHA
+534 EFPANPHV

-556 GVATNQVPK
+556 GVAVNQPPK
-565 FEECIAY
+565 FEECIAH
-572 LNSIVA
+572 LNSIVGN
-578 TLKDPALIAEARYL
+578 LKDPALIAEARYL

-599 VKRHPD
+599 LKRHPD
-605 AVAAFRTAQQAKPD
+605 AVASFRAALQAKPD

-632 GLRAVNDAP
+632 SLRAVNDSA

-650 NQIATSKLRDRA
+650 NQIAASKLRDRA

-676 DTAVAFYQQVV
+676 DPAVAFYQQVV
-687 TGFPMSDLVPAAM
+687 TGFPMSDLVPAAL
-700 YGSGAALFEKLDFP
+700 YGCGAALFEKPDFT
-714 NAVTHLTKLIA
+714 NAIPHLTKLIA

-760 IATNKAVEKDALDAK
+760 IATGKAADKDALDAK
-775 FAMALCQVG
+775 FAMALCQAG
-784 LKQFDPAIVTLTQLL
+784 LKQFDPSIATLTQLL
-799 TAKPDYPD
+799 AAKPDYAD
-807 ADKCYYEIAFAN
+807 ADKCYYEMAFAN

-828 ADAFRMLATKMPNSP
+828 AEAFRSLATKLPNSP
-843 LAAESWFRVGEFHES
+843 LAAEAWFRVGEFHEV
-858 QKQPTESST
+858 QKQPTEAIA
-867 AFTAGLTAAKTP
+867 AFTAGLNAAKTP

-890 WVQHDQKQFPAALT
+890 WMQYDQKQFPAALA
-904 TFQNQLKEFPQGP
+904 TFQNQIKEFPQGM
-917 LVGDANFLA
+917 LAGDANFLA

-937 EALPSYAAA
+937 EALPLYATV
-946 IAAKSERFHAKAL
+946 IAAKNERFQAKAL
-959 YRSGTCTTQLKQWP
+959 YRSGICTTNLKQWP
-973 QAQQHFTV
+973 QAQQHFTTLV
-981 LIQAFPQFEQLH
+981 QTFPQFEQLA
-993 EARFGLG
+993 EARFGVG
-1000 FAQQNQNQF
+1000 FAQQNQNQL
-1009 DPAKATYLQV
+1009 DAAKATYLQV
-1019 TKETRTETAAK
+1019 TKESRTETAAK

-1045 AEATEHFL
+1045 AEAAEHFL

-1059 PYEEWQCQSHFEAA
+1059 PYEEWQCQGHFEAA
-1073 KCFLELKDIEKAR
+1073 KCFIELKDADKAR
-1086 ESLETVTKRFPNH
+1086 ESLETVAKRFPNH
-1099 VRAKEATTLLAGLK
+1099 AKAKDATALRASLK

>member
-1 MTYARQAI
+1 MSSLHHALIAT
-9 IRTSN
+9 TLT
-14 FVEVSMPVIRHVPFV
+14 FFLLVPNS
-29 VVLHRYLP
+29 
-37 ACCCGGKKCGATL
+37 L
-50 RVAIHDAER
+50 R
-59 RATIFCGFAALF
+59 
-71 MLLTCTPLVAADDAN
+71 AADDPN

-100 TKKLFAQAI
+100 SKKLFAQAM

-121 DTRVSNA
+121 DTRVPNA

-149 KLILATYPQFKH
+149 KLVLATYPQFKH

-187 TAAAEFANVPAKFA
+187 TAAAEFANVPTKFA
-201 QSPLAA
+201 ASLLAA

-218 LAADKPNAIVTYQKV
+218 LAADKPNAIVAYQKV
-233 IATYPNG
+233 IATYPAA

-249 LGTAQ
+249 LGTTQ
-254 ADLDQHVEAATTF
+254 ADLDQHVEAVTTF
-267 TKLLQSFPQSP
+267 TTLVQKFPQSP
-278 LIPEAKLRLGTSLVA
+278 LVPEAKLRLGSSLVA
-293 QKRHAEAEP
+293 QKKHAEAEP
-302 YFVQVAAVPNF
+302 HFVQAAAVAGF
-313 PLADVATLK
+313 ALADVATLK

-330 NKFPEAAAVLDTVPT
+330 NKFPEAATVLDTVPT
-345 KFPKSEQLGPAFTG
+345 KFPKSEQLGPALTA
-359 AGKARYKA
+359 AGKARFKA

-376 LATVVNQKL
+376 LTTVVTQKL

-399 IALKQPATVIATVD
+399 IALKQPATVVATVD

-471 LAALQ
+471 IAALQ
-476 TSDFPNAQ
+476 TGDYPNAQ
-484 AQAEQFI
+484 AQAEQFF
-491 ATAPFAKHVLVPEV
+491 ATAGFAKHALVQEV

-516 QPDANLA
+516 QPEANLA
-523 KAEPFFRRLVT
+523 KAEPLFRRLVT
-534 EFPTNSHA
+534 EFPTNPHV
-542 PQAHVRIGL
+542 PQAQVRIGL

-556 GVATNQVPK
+556 GIVANQPPK

-572 LNSIVA
+572 LNPIVA

-599 VKRHPD
+599 MKRHPD
-605 AVAAFRTAQQAKPD
+605 AIASFRAAQQAKPD
-619 WDRLDEVLLALGV
+619 WDRIDEVLLALGV
-632 GLRAVNDAP
+632 SLRAVNDAP
-641 NAAAELTKL
+641 NATIELTKL

-662 LFHLGEIDRGLKKP
+662 LFHLAEIDRGLKKP

-687 TGFPMSDLVPAAM
+687 TGFPMSDLVPAAL
-700 YGSGAALFEKLDFP
+700 YGSGAALFEKPDYP
-714 NAVTHLTKLIA
+714 NAVTHLSKLIA

-760 IATNKAVEKDALDAK
+760 IATNKATEKDALDAK
-775 FAMALCQVG
+775 FAMALCQAG
-784 LKQFDPAIVTLTQLL
+784 LKQFAPAITTLTQLL
-799 TAKPDYPD
+799 TAKPDYAE

-828 ADAFRMLATKMPNSP
+828 ADSFRLLATKLPTSP
-843 LAAESWFRVGEFHES
+843 LAAESWFRIGEFHES
-858 QKQPTESST
+858 QKQPTEAIA
-867 AFTAGLTAAKTP
+867 AFTAGITAAKTP

-890 WVQHDQKQFPAALT
+890 WAQHEQKLFPAALI
-904 TFQNQLKEFPQGP
+904 TFQNQIKEFPQGT
-917 LVGDANFLA
+917 LTADANFLA

-931 RQDKFA
+931 RQDKFT
-937 EALPSYAAA
+937 EALPFYAAV

-959 YRSGTCTTQLKQWP
+959 YRSGTCATQLKQWP
-973 QAQQHFTV
+973 QAQQHFAA
-981 LIQAFPQFEQLH
+981 LIQAFPKFEQLH

-1000 FAQQNQNQF
+1000 FAQQSQNQF
-1009 DPAKATYLQV
+1009 DVAKATYLQV

-1059 PYEEWQCQSHFEAA
+1059 PYEEWQCQAHFEAA
-1073 KCFLELKDIEKAR
+1073 KCFIELKDTEKAR

-1099 VRAKEATTLLAGLK
+1099 VRAKDATTLLAGLK